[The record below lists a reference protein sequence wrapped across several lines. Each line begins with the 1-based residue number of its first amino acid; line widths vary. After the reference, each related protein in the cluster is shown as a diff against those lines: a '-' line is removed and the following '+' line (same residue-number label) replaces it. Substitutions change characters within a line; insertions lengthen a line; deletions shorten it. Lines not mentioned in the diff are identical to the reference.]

1 MHATHAQRCQ
11 FDDRQRRGGEL
22 AAGRTPHVHNA
33 ANSTIRCR
41 GGAAPLSFAAV
52 PMYDYRCER
61 CTTQFEVRQSFSDDT
76 LTVCP
81 PAGGPVAC
89 VAPGEG
95 AVKKVFSGV
104 AIAFKGDGFYK
115 TDHGSVAKDRRKE
128 KEAASSTDGSSNGS
142 SPSKDSSAKDPS
154 SGSGT
159 GSDSL
164 RSKADAGISPSSS
177 SSSPSPSSPSSSSSS
192 G

>member
-1 MHATHAQRCQ
+1 
-11 FDDRQRRGGEL
+11 
-22 AAGRTPHVHNA
+22 
-33 ANSTIRCR
+33 
-41 GGAAPLSFAAV
+41 
-52 PMYDYRCER
+52 MYDYRCER

-159 GSDSL
+159 GSGTGSDSL
-164 RSKADAGISPSSS
+164 RSKADAGTSPSS
-177 SSSPSPSSPSSSSSS
+177 SSPSSSSSS